1 MTDVESPFGSPS
13 DFLRKLLW
21 QSDARFAT
29 ACRGIFRSAPGLLIF
44 AFHNLFASAEEVAQ
58 GLLDPQQSM
67 TVPMFRAFI
76 ADFQNHGYRFVSPD
90 EIITGLESRGRYA
103 TITFDD
109 GYANNLRALPALEE
123 FRTPAVFCISANH
136 VLAGKPFWWDVLY
149 REARKRSWSA
159 RRLERARAA
168 LKRLRTEDAEKKVIT
183 EFGNAA
189 FHAVSDLDRP
199 LTPSE
204 LRNFASHSLVHI
216 GNHTYDHAIL
226 GNYSENEVAEQIQNA
241 QQSLGEMTGK
251 LPKVIAYPNGNV
263 SAQIERAARDAGIR
277 LGLTIRAGKNRIP
290 RLVSTTPYLRLRRFT
305 LAGDRDIQSQCVVA
319 RAPVSLQSAMSTIRA
334 RARAMVT
341 A

>member
-1 MTDVESPFGSPS
+1 MTAFLSPS
-13 DFLRKLLW
+13 GFLRTLLW

-29 ACRGIFRSAPGLLIF
+29 ACRAIFRSAPGLLIF
-44 AFHNLFASAEEVAQ
+44 AFHNLFASAEEAAQ
-58 GLLDPQQSM
+58 GLLDPQQSI

-76 ADFQNHGYRFVSPD
+76 SDFQEHGYRFVSPD
-90 EIITGLESRGRYA
+90 EIIAGLESRGQYA
-103 TITFDD
+103 MITFDD

-123 FRTPAVFCISANH
+123 FRAPAVFCISANH

-149 REARKRSWSA
+149 REARKRSWSG
-159 RRLERARAA
+159 RRIERARAA
-168 LKRLRTEDAEKKVIT
+168 FKRLRTEAVETQLTT

-189 FHAVSDLDRP
+189 FHTVSDLDRP

-204 LRNFASHSLVHI
+204 LRDFATHPLVHI

-226 GNYSENEVAEQIQNA
+226 SNYPENEVGAQIQNA
-241 QQSLGEMTGK
+241 QRSLGEMTGK
-251 LPKVIAYPNGNV
+251 TPQVIAYPNGNV

-277 LGLTIRAGKNRIP
+277 LGLTIRVGKNPIP
-290 RLVSTTPYLRLRRFT
+290 RLVSTTPHLRLRRFT
-305 LAGDRDIQSQCVVA
+305 LAGDRDIRSQCSVA
-319 RAPVSLQSAMSTIRA
+319 RAPLSLQSAMRTIRA